1 VADPLPE
8 IPSVDQLATDLQV
21 ESWGAGEQL
30 VRVYHRD
37 HGPQSFNPTPGSA
50 RFRPVRTPGGDVVPT
65 AYGAAD
71 VETALAETLLR
82 GVDAL
87 ASKSRR
93 RLFVKEV
100 AGIEMAI
107 VVPKDEIALARFRG
121 QGLTRLKL
129 RRSDVIDYEAIRYP
143 YTAEWGQA
151 VFDCPVDV
159 GGIVWTSKQSDAERA
174 VMLWEGPVN
183 PKDLVLD
190 GPPIPLDS
198 GQGLEMVR
206 SACELSG
213 FDFEG

>member
-1 VADPLPE
+1 MADALPA
-8 IPSVDQLATDLQV
+8 IPSADQLAKDLQV
-21 ESWGAGEQL
+21 ETWEEGERL

-37 HGPQSFNPTPGSA
+37 HGAQGFNPTPSSA
-50 RFRPVRTPGGDVVPT
+50 RFRPVRNAEGDVIPT

-87 ASKSRR
+87 AAESQRQ
-93 RLFVKEV
+93 LFVKEV
-100 AGIEMAI
+100 TGIEMAV
-107 VVPKDEIALARFRG
+107 VVPKKEIVLARFRG

-129 RRSDVIDYEAIRYP
+129 RRSDVIDCEAIRYP

-159 GGIVWTSKQSDAERA
+159 GGIVWTSRQSDAERA
-174 VMLWEGPVN
+174 VMLWEGPVD

-190 GPPIPLDS
+190 GPPVPLDS
-198 GQGLEMVR
+198 GRGLEMVR
-206 SACELSG
+206 SACVLAG

>member
-1 VADPLPE
+1 MAKALPA
-8 IPSVDQLATDLQV
+8 IPNAGQLAQDLQV
-21 ESWGAGEQL
+21 ETWGEGERL
-30 VRVYHRD
+30 IRIYHRD
-37 HGPQSFNPTPGSA
+37 HGAQGFNPTSSSA
-50 RFRPVRTPGGDVVPT
+50 RFRPVRNAQGEVVPT

-87 ASKSRR
+87 STKSPR

-100 AGIEMAI
+100 ADIEMATM
-107 VVPKDEIALARFRG
+107 VPKKEIALARFRG

-129 RRSDVIDYEAIRYP
+129 RRSDVIDCEAKRYP

-159 GGIVWTSKQSDAERA
+159 AGIVWTSKQSDAERA
-174 VMLWEGPVN
+174 VMLWEGSIN
-183 PKDLVLD
+183 PRDLVLD
-190 GPPIPLDS
+190 GPVVPLDR
-198 GQGLEMVR
+198 GRGLEMVR
-206 SACELSG
+206 SACELAD